1 LFLASA
7 FFSLSRRSLPTS
19 DCRRVSLLDQIVES
33 SLVKISRSPDFDHFR
48 SIEEVGDTWSIP
60 LHCRGFAASFAL
72 LRLKSCSVYLQRT
85 FPRIL
90 QARYSTAGALVYFPM
105 DDAASFTL
113 NGVEGSAHSLMLVRG
128 NANCEII
135 EPRANLI
142 GIVNFDNV
150 EDRGWPCG
158 ADSAQLVTTQPARV
172 EALQAITR
180 EALKL
185 ASRSPAAFLQSG
197 TVESV
202 EESLLQAV
210 DLAMDAA
217 LPRSEGGRLSLSH
230 YLALVRKFDEYLAA
244 NAGKTVYSADVARQ
258 LGVSVRTLHNAV
270 VAVRGMSM
278 HRYTRLR
285 RLWNVR
291 QQLVH
296 GMSPQS
302 IKAVALVNGFWH
314 MGEFTAL
321 YREMFGETPQ
331 QTLSAARTDS
341 QS

>member
-1 LFLASA
+1 MSMLNELAE
-7 FFSLSRRSLPTS
+7 S
-19 DCRRVSLLDQIVES
+19 DVL
-33 SLVKISRSPDFDHFR
+33 KISRSPDFDHFR
-48 SIEEVGDTWSIP
+48 SIEEVGDTRSIP
-60 LHCRGFAASFAL
+60 LHCRDFAASFAS
-72 LRLKSCSVYLQRT
+72 LRLKSCSVYLQRS

-90 QARYSTAGALVYFPM
+90 QARYSTTGALVYFPM

-113 NGVEGSAHSLMLVRG
+113 NGVEGSVQSLMLVRG
-128 NANCEII
+128 RANCEIV

-158 ADSAQLVTTQPARV
+158 VDHAQVVTTQPARV
-172 EALQAITR
+172 EAIQAIAR

-185 ASRSPAAFLQSG
+185 ASLSPAAFLQSDM
-197 TVESV
+197 VESV
-202 EESLLQAV
+202 EESLLQVV

-217 LPRSEGGRLSLSH
+217 LPRVESRRLSLSH
-230 YLALVRKFDEYLAA
+230 YLVLVRKFDEYLSA

-285 RLWNVR
+285 RMWSVR
-291 QQLVH
+291 QQLVR
-296 GMSPQS
+296 GMPQQS
-302 IKAVALVNGFWH
+302 IKAVALANGFWH
-314 MGEFTAL
+314 MGEFTSL
-321 YREMFGETPQ
+321 YRDLFGETPQ
-331 QTLSAARTDS
+331 QTRSAAGRHPGGLS
-341 QS
+341 